1 MDVYSTEE
9 EQVEA
14 IKKWWNENGKSII
27 AGIIIGITAIFGWRG
42 YENHT
47 AMQAKA
53 ASMLYEQL
61 LVASRKNDADNMR
74 RFANSIITDY
84 GSSTYAIFSK
94 LMLAKIESEQSNF
107 ENAEAYLRS
116 ILDNNLRD
124 EFKHIV
130 RLRLVRVLIANN
142 KLESAEKI
150 LENID
155 ANQFI
160 SHYEEL
166 RGDIF
171 AKQGKIKKAE
181 QAYHSALNDEINTGE
196 ARVILQMKLDDL
208 EKI

>member
-1 MDVYSTEE
+1 
-9 EQVEA
+9 
-14 IKKWWNENGKSII
+14 
-27 AGIIIGITAIFGWRG
+27 
-42 YENHT
+42 
-47 AMQAKA
+47 MQAKA

-74 RFANSIITDY
+74 RFANSIIADY
-84 GSSTYAIFSK
+84 GSSTYAVFSK

-107 ENAEAYLRS
+107 ENAEAYLSS

-181 QAYHSALNDEINTGE
+181 QAYHSALNDEINAGE

>member
-74 RFANSIITDY
+74 RFANSIIADY
-84 GSSTYAIFSK
+84 GSSTYAVFSK

-107 ENAEAYLRS
+107 ENAEVYLRS

>member
-130 RLRLVRVLIANN
+130 RLRLARVLIANN
-142 KLESAEKI
+142 KLESAEKL

-155 ANQFI
+155 SNQFI

-171 AKQGKIKKAE
+171 AKQGKTKKAE
-181 QAYHSALNDEINTGE
+181 QAYHSALNDEISTE
-196 ARVILQMKLDDL
+196 ETKVILQMKLDDL

>member
-1 MDVYSTEE
+1 MDVYKTEE

-14 IKKWWNENGKSII
+14 IKKWWSENGKSII
-27 AGIIIGITAIFGWRG
+27 AGIIIGIAAIFGWRG
-42 YENHT
+42 YENHA
-47 AMQAKA
+47 AMQAKS
-53 ASMLYEQL
+53 ASTLYEQL
-61 LVASRKNDADNMR
+61 LVASRKNDAENMR
-74 RFANSIITDY
+74 KFANSIISDY
-84 GSSTYAIFSK
+84 ESSTYAVFSK

-107 ENAEAYLRS
+107 ENAEAYLSS

-142 KLESAEKI
+142 KLESAEKL
-150 LENID
+150 LEKID
-155 ANQFI
+155 SNQFI

-181 QAYHSALNDEINTGE
+181 QAYLSALNDEINTGE

>member
-1 MDVYSTEE
+1 LDVYSTEE

-74 RFANSIITDY
+74 RFANSIIADY
-84 GSSTYAIFSK
+84 GSSTYAVFSK

-107 ENAEAYLRS
+107 ENAEAYLSS

-181 QAYHSALNDEINTGE
+181 QAYHSALNDEINAGE

>member
-1 MDVYSTEE
+1 MSNKKILEEATIRRFMKLASIDTLSENFLDTVQEE

-74 RFANSIITDY
+74 RFANSIIADY
-84 GSSTYAIFSK
+84 GSSTYAVFSK

-107 ENAEAYLRS
+107 ENAEAYLSS

-142 KLESAEKI
+142 KLDSAEKI
-150 LENID
+150 L
-155 ANQFI
+155 
-160 SHYEEL
+160 S
-166 RGDIF
+166 
-171 AKQGKIKKAE
+171 KIE
-181 QAYHSALNDEINTGE
+181 S
-196 ARVILQMKLDDL
+196 KLPDFTRPS
-208 EKI
+208 I

>member
-74 RFANSIITDY
+74 RFANSIIADY
-84 GSSTYAIFSK
+84 GSSTYAVFSK

-107 ENAEAYLRS
+107 ENAEAYLSS
-116 ILDNNLRD
+116 ILDNNQRD

-171 AKQGKIKKAE
+171 AKQGKI
-181 QAYHSALNDEINTGE
+181 
-196 ARVILQMKLDDL
+196 
-208 EKI
+208 

>member
-74 RFANSIITDY
+74 RFANSIIADY
-84 GSSTYAIFSK
+84 GSSTYAVFSK

-181 QAYHSALNDEINTGE
+181 QAYLSALNDEINTGE